1 MERVYENSF
10 AQKLVTDQD
19 LSLIFD
25 ERATGSLVIFLEGQ
39 REEITLH
46 FEAKSTSYVKVFIQN
61 HMDNALQLKVTSNVA
76 SDAIL
81 ECGLLDLQNQPC
93 QLELQGHL
101 NEQGANMDF
110 SIAQL
115 CLCDCKKKSNLD
127 ITSHVSHTSGNMH
140 NFAVVFNGGK
150 YEMVAAGRIVKG
162 AFASESHQ
170 ETRVLTMENNHQC
183 VALPILYIDEDDVKA
198 SHALSVGQPDA
209 EQLYYLNSRG
219 LTMRQAIGLLSIGY
233 FKPIL
238 ELIEDE
244 QLKAE
249 IGQETEKRVGMYEY

>member
-1 MERVYENSF
+1 MERVYENRF
-10 AQKLVTDQD
+10 AQTMAMDQD
-19 LSLIFD
+19 LNLTFN
-25 ERATGSLVIFLEGQ
+25 ERATGSIVIFLE
-39 REEITLH
+39 EPSKEMSLH
-46 FEAKSTSYVKVFIQN
+46 LEAKSSSHVKLFIQN
-61 HMDNALQLKVTSNVA
+61 SMAHDLQLKVTANIA
-76 SDAIL
+76 HDANL

-93 QLELQGHL
+93 HLELQGHL

-115 CLCDCKKKSNLD
+115 CLCDCQKKSNLD
-127 ITSHVSHTSGNMH
+127 ITSHVSHTYGNMH
-140 NFAVVFNGGK
+140 NFAVVFDGGK

-162 AFASESHQ
+162 AHASESHQ
-170 ETRVLTMENNHQC
+170 ETRVLTMGNNHQC
-183 VALPILYIDEDDVKA
+183 VTLPILYIDEDDVKA

-219 LTMRQAIGLLSIGY
+219 LTMRQAIGLLSVGY

-244 QLKAE
+244 ELKAK
-249 IGQETEKRVGMYEY
+249 IAQETEERVGMYEY